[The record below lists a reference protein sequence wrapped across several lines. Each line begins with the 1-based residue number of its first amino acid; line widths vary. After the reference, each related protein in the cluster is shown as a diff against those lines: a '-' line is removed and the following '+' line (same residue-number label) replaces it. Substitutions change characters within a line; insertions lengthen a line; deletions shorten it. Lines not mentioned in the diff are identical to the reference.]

1 MKARHASEAAC
12 RARTAGEPF
21 GGLFGDVRLAAA
33 HGKHDSKA
41 RRVLWQWLGD
51 EGCALD
57 DRGAVQVSTPFG
69 PVIARPG
76 DWIVLSHNGQ
86 YHVARAS
93 NAWDA

>member
-1 MKARHASEAAC
+1 MTAIRPAPKFDHGAAL
-12 RARTAGEPF
+12 RVPSP
-21 GGLFGDVRLAAA
+21 
-33 HGKHDSKA
+33 HDSKA

-57 DRGAVQVSTPFG
+57 DRGAVQVSTAFG

-93 NAWDA
+93 SAWDA

>member
-1 MKARHASEAAC
+1 MTAIRPAPKFDHGAAL
-12 RARTAGEPF
+12 RVPPQ
-21 GGLFGDVRLAAA
+21 
-33 HGKHDSKA
+33 HDSKA
-41 RRVLWQWLGD
+41 RRVLWQWLGE

-93 NAWDA
+93 SAWDA

>member
-1 MKARHASEAAC
+1 VSCDTTCCCEPSAHFCAMQVA
-12 RARTAGEPF
+12 TA
-21 GGLFGDVRLAAA
+21 
-33 HGKHDSKA
+33 
-41 RRVLWQWLGD
+41 
-51 EGCALD
+51 
-57 DRGAVQVSTPFG
+57 FG